1 MAGTNLIIASA
12 ATTQDGQALSID
24 ESKVV
29 ENNDVRSNVYARVDS
44 TYSLGTYDGVSW
56 MGSYQSGL
64 MPMGSEVVN
73 NTHLFGYSSCQ
84 VLGECSQSNRP
95 GSACQ
100 GGPNNGFCYEA
111 ANAVVQTPLWASS
124 TGLTPRTRLTCG
136 RLIETFD
143 HFVPGVN
150 SPIHVDVTARSCPRG
165 TPGGATG
172 RIHTVKRFLYAG
184 CMISSDAK
192 YEPAAEVH
200 VPAMCAV
207 PLHWRQGCL
216 FPGALNYMPGAKE
229 SGRCYYK
236 TVGCM
241 DSTAINYNSEATNSD
256 GSCIAKVLG
265 CTVGPGQYS
274 GVDPRTPGF
283 ESTFHDDPG
292 RTDGGGGR
300 VVLAGNRRRYPAM
313 TTYNATANVKS
324 GCIVA
329 IEGCMDSTAANYDPL
344 ATVSTLSWCVPSV
357 RGCMDPLAYNYSPMT
372 TIHNQTLCS
381 YQGGCMDRSAINY
394 DPKAS
399 AAGPCYFFRSGCLDP
414 SALNFRCSSYA
425 LTSCSVAPALSVTV
439 HSAVVCTMSAA
450 SSVVAASVSD
460 LLALSAANPSAGG
473 TADQIEVVI
482 SVVVKRPPCEMAA
495 DTTMLSRMAAAVRAR
510 RARVSNT
517 PPSCSGRRLQAA
529 NGEDSAMIG
538 FVFVFAASEAAAA
551 SAALTDPN
559 GGAFANTASL
569 QAALNSVPGLP
580 EIPVQVFTQTVR
592 YYVPEPP
599 AEPSWAAGP
608 IVGIVVAAL
617 AGTTV
622 IMGLA
627 YLMLKRK
634 TKTAEIV
641 PA

>member
-1 MAGTNLIIASA
+1 VAGTNLIIASA

-29 ENNDVRSNVYARVDS
+29 ENNDVRSNVYVRVDS

-84 VLGECSQSNRP
+84 VLGACSHRNLP

-111 ANAVVQTPLWASS
+111 ANAVVQAPLWASS

-143 HFVPGVN
+143 HFGPGVN
-150 SPIHVDVTARSCPRG
+150 PPIHVDATARSCPRG

-184 CMISSDAK
+184 CMLSSDAK

-207 PLHWRQGCL
+207 PQHWRQGCL

-241 DSTAINYNSEATNSD
+241 DSTAINYNSEATDSD

-300 VVLAGNRRRYPAM
+300 VVLAGNRRYPAM
-313 TTYNATANVKS
+313 TTYNEAANVMS
-324 GCIVA
+324 GCVVA

-414 SALNFRCSSYA
+414 AALNFRCSAYA
-425 LTSCSVAPALSVTV
+425 LTPCSVAPALSVTV

-450 SSVVAASVSD
+450 SAVVAASVSD

-517 PPSCSGRRLQAA
+517 PPSCSGRRLQAGS
-529 NGEDSAMIG
+529 GEDNAMIG

-569 QAALNSVPGLP
+569 QAALASVPGLP

-599 AEPSWAAGP
+599 AESGWAAGP
-608 IVGIVVAAL
+608 IVGIVIAAL

-622 IMGLA
+622 IAGLA

-634 TKTAEIV
+634 TTTAEIV

>member
-1 MAGTNLIIASA
+1 
-12 ATTQDGQALSID
+12 
-24 ESKVV
+24 
-29 ENNDVRSNVYARVDS
+29 
-44 TYSLGTYDGVSW
+44 
-56 MGSYQSGL
+56 
-64 MPMGSEVVN
+64 
-73 NTHLFGYSSCQ
+73 
-84 VLGECSQSNRP
+84 
-95 GSACQ
+95 
-100 GGPNNGFCYEA
+100 
-111 ANAVVQTPLWASS
+111 
-124 TGLTPRTRLTCG
+124 
-136 RLIETFD
+136 
-143 HFVPGVN
+143 
-150 SPIHVDVTARSCPRG
+150 
-165 TPGGATG
+165 
-172 RIHTVKRFLYAG
+172 
-184 CMISSDAK
+184 
-192 YEPAAEVH
+192 
-200 VPAMCAV
+200 
-207 PLHWRQGCL
+207 
-216 FPGALNYMPGAKE
+216 
-229 SGRCYYK
+229 
-236 TVGCM
+236 M
-241 DSTAINYNSEATNSD
+241 DSTAINYNSEATDSD

-300 VVLAGNRRRYPAM
+300 VVLAGNRRYPAM
-313 TTYNATANVKS
+313 TTYNAAANVMS
-324 GCIVA
+324 GCVVA

-394 DPKAS
+394 DPKAN

-414 SALNFRCSSYA
+414 AALNFRCSAYA
-425 LTSCSVAPALSVTV
+425 LTPCSVAPALSVTV

-450 SSVVAASVSD
+450 SAVVAASVSD

-495 DTTMLSRMAAAVRAR
+495 DTSMLSRMAAAVRAR

-529 NGEDSAMIG
+529 NGEDNAMIG

-569 QAALNSVPGLP
+569 QAALAAVPGLP

-599 AEPSWAAGP
+599 AEPGWAAGP

>member
-1 MAGTNLIIASA
+1 VAGTNLIIASA

-84 VLGECSQSNRP
+84 VLGACSHRNLP

-100 GGPNNGFCYEA
+100 GGPNNGSCY
-111 ANAVVQTPLWASS
+111 QSS
-124 TGLTPRTRLTCG
+124 TSASLTCG

-143 HFVPGVN
+143 HFGPGVN
-150 SPIHVDVTARSCPRG
+150 PPIHVDVTARSCPRG

-172 RIHTVKRFLYAG
+172 RIHTIKRFLYAG
-184 CMISSDAK
+184 CMLSSDAK

-236 TVGCM
+236 TIGCM
-241 DSTAINYNSEATNSD
+241 DSTAINYNSEATDSD

-300 VVLAGNRRRYPAM
+300 VVLAGNRRYPAM
-313 TTYNATANVKS
+313 TTYNAAANVMS
-324 GCIVA
+324 GCVVA

-357 RGCMDPLAYNYSPMT
+357 RGCMDPLADNYSPTT
-372 TIHNQTLCS
+372 TIHNQTLCG
-381 YQGGCMDRSAINY
+381 YQVGCMDRSAINY

-399 AAGPCYFFRSGCLDP
+399 AAGQCYFFRSGCLDP
-414 SALNFRCSSYA
+414 AALNFRCSAYA
-425 LTSCSVAPALSVTV
+425 LTPCSVAPALSVTV

-495 DTTMLSRMAAAVRAR
+495 DTSMLSRMAAAVRAR

-529 NGEDSAMIG
+529 SGEDSAMID

-599 AEPSWAAGP
+599 AEPGWAAGP

-617 AGTTV
+617 AGTTL

>member
-84 VLGECSQSNRP
+84 VLGACSHRNLP

-100 GGPNNGFCYEA
+100 GGPNNGSCY
-111 ANAVVQTPLWASS
+111 QSS
-124 TGLTPRTRLTCG
+124 TSASLTCG

-143 HFVPGVN
+143 HFGPGVN
-150 SPIHVDVTARSCPRG
+150 PPIHVNVTARSCPRG

-241 DSTAINYNSEATNSD
+241 DSTAINYNSEATDSD
-256 GSCIAKVLG
+256 SSCIAKVLG

-300 VVLAGNRRRYPAM
+300 VVLAGNRRYPAM
-313 TTYNATANVKS
+313 TTYNAAANVMS
-324 GCIVA
+324 GCVVA

-357 RGCMDPLAYNYSPMT
+357 RGCMDPLAYN
-372 TIHNQTLCS
+372 
-381 YQGGCMDRSAINY
+381 
-394 DPKAS
+394 
-399 AAGPCYFFRSGCLDP
+399 
-414 SALNFRCSSYA
+414 
-425 LTSCSVAPALSVTV
+425 
-439 HSAVVCTMSAA
+439 
-450 SSVVAASVSD
+450 
-460 LLALSAANPSAGG
+460 
-473 TADQIEVVI
+473 
-482 SVVVKRPPCEMAA
+482 
-495 DTTMLSRMAAAVRAR
+495 
-510 RARVSNT
+510 
-517 PPSCSGRRLQAA
+517 
-529 NGEDSAMIG
+529 
-538 FVFVFAASEAAAA
+538 
-551 SAALTDPN
+551 
-559 GGAFANTASL
+559 
-569 QAALNSVPGLP
+569 
-580 EIPVQVFTQTVR
+580 
-592 YYVPEPP
+592 
-599 AEPSWAAGP
+599 
-608 IVGIVVAAL
+608 
-617 AGTTV
+617 
-622 IMGLA
+622 
-627 YLMLKRK
+627 
-634 TKTAEIV
+634 
-641 PA
+641 

>member
-12 ATTQDGQALSID
+12 ATTQDSQALSID

-29 ENNDVRSNVYARVDS
+29 ENQDVRSNVYARVDS

-84 VLGECSQSNRP
+84 VLGACSHRNRP

-100 GGPNNGFCYEA
+100 GGPNNGSCY
-111 ANAVVQTPLWASS
+111 QSS
-124 TGLTPRTRLTCG
+124 TSAILTCG

-143 HFVPGVN
+143 HFGPGVN
-150 SPIHVDVTARSCPRG
+150 PPIHVDATARSCPRG

-200 VPAMCAV
+200 VPAMCAA
-207 PLHWRQGCL
+207 PLHLLQGCL

-300 VVLAGNRRRYPAM
+300 VVLAGNRRYPAM
-313 TTYNATANVKS
+313 TTYNEAANVKS
-324 GCIVA
+324 GCVVA

-381 YQGGCMDRSAINY
+381 YQVGCMDRSAINF
-394 DPKAS
+394 DPKAN
-399 AAGPCYFFRSGCLDP
+399 AAGTCYFFRSGCLDP
-414 SALNFRCSSYA
+414 AALNFRCSAYA
-425 LTSCSVAPALSVTV
+425 LTPCSVAPALCVTV

-450 SSVVAASVSD
+450 SAVVAASVSD
-460 LLALSAANPSAGG
+460 LLALSVANPSAGG

-482 SVVVKRPPCEMAA
+482 SVVFKRPPCEMAA

-529 NGEDSAMIG
+529 NGEDNAMIG
-538 FVFVFAASEAAAA
+538 FVFVFAASEAAVA

-559 GGAFANTASL
+559 GGALANTASL
-569 QAALNSVPGLP
+569 QSALASVPGLP

-599 AEPSWAAGP
+599 AESGWAAGP

-622 IMGLA
+622 ITGLA